1 MIPGPL
7 LLIGLPLIAA
17 PVVYLLRRWALI
29 ASALAAGTS
38 LALGLACLQLPLDE
52 PTTFLGQ
59 PVQLGQP
66 VVVLGREL
74 VLHPAGALALGFIF
88 LLGAVVF
95 FLAWCIP
102 QGRLFCPVGLV
113 LLSMISA
120 NIMIRHLLFAV
131 LALWLAVIV
140 AVFLIQEDRHDSV
153 RGALRY
159 VTMHTLA
166 VPPFLVTSW
175 LLDLYIENP
184 ENLAPLRTFAILLT
198 MGFSIL
204 LAVVPFQGW
213 VTAVA
218 KDAPPLGTAL
228 LFSTEN
234 VAVLF
239 LLVSLL
245 RRYPWL
251 LDDPLLFQMLTWG
264 GLLAVGLGGLMALVQ
279 QDFGSLL
286 GYGILADMGGM
297 LLALATSSDLGMN
310 VALALIAFRAVSLV
324 VTGVGLSA
332 IRRRAGSD
340 TFADLGGMA
349 RRQPLATAALILG
362 GLSLA
367 GLPPLA
373 GFAGRWALLDFFAP
387 EHTSWC
393 WLIFLAGCGVVI
405 GYLRGLRAT
414 LAPAPE
420 ESEDERTQSEPVI
433 AAVMTGATLILATA
447 LSFNPRAVFS
457 LAARIVAALV
467 LPLP

>member
-1 MIPGPL
+1 
-7 LLIGLPLIAA
+7 
-17 PVVYLLRRWALI
+17 
-29 ASALAAGTS
+29 
-38 LALGLACLQLPLDE
+38 LPLDA
-52 PTTFLGQ
+52 PATFLGR

-74 VLHPAGALALGFIF
+74 VLLPEGTLALGFIF
-88 LLGAVVF
+88 MLGAVVF
-95 FLAWCIP
+95 SLAWCTP

-113 LLSMISA
+113 LLSTVSA
-120 NIMIRHLLFAV
+120 NVTTRHLLFAA

-140 AVFLIQEDRHDSV
+140 AAFLIQEDRHNSV

-184 ENLAPLRTFAILLT
+184 DNLAPLRTFAILLT

-228 LFSTEN
+228 LLSVEN
-234 VAVLF
+234 VVVI
-239 LLVSLL
+239 LLLASLL
-245 RRYPWL
+245 RRHPWL
-251 LDDPLLFQMLTWG
+251 LDDPLLFQVLTWG
-264 GLLAVGLGGLMALVQ
+264 GLLAAGLGSLMALVQ
-279 QDFGSLL
+279 QDFGHLL
-286 GYGILADMGGM
+286 GYGILVDMGGM
-297 LLALATSSDLGMN
+297 LLALATGSDLG
-310 VALALIAFRAVSLV
+310 VSIALALIAFRAVSLV

-332 IRRRAGSD
+332 IRQRTGSD
-340 TFADLGGMA
+340 AFAGLGGVA
-349 RRQPLATAALILG
+349 RRQPVATTALILG

-367 GLPPLA
+367 GLPPLT
-373 GFAGRWALLDFFAP
+373 GFAGRWALLDFLAP
-387 EHTSWC
+387 EHSLWC
-393 WLIFLAGCGVVI
+393 WLIFLAGCGVAI

-414 LAPAPE
+414 LAPMTE
-420 ESEDERTQSEPVI
+420 ESEDERTQPEPVI
-433 AAVMTGATLILATA
+433 AAMMTGAILVLATT
-447 LSFNPRAVFS
+447 LSFNPQAVLS
-457 LAARIVAALV
+457 LAGRIVAALV